1 MQRNNLASSMP
12 DRENSASTWTFLQAG
27 VNRIMTK
34 LEEGMNMK
42 DYMELYTAV
51 HNFCTAQKVVG
62 TGGFMQQQGGSRG
75 GAHLLGEELYKH
87 LKTYL
92 DTHLDEVQ
100 KGSQKYSGEDLL
112 RYYIREWKRY
122 TTAAGFN
129 NNLFR
134 YLNRHWVK
142 REMDE
147 GKKNIYDI
155 YTLHLVRWKEMMF
168 LPTHTAVMNA
178 VLKLVEK
185 QRNGETIEHSMIKT
199 LVQSFVSLGLDDTDS
214 TKGNLDVYKEH
225 FEKPFLEATAEYYSR
240 ESEQFLAENSVVEYM
255 KKAETRLDEER
266 ERVDLY
272 LLQDIIQPLART
284 CETSLIKDH
293 SAILREE
300 FQVLLDNDRQDDLG
314 RMYKLLQRIPEG
326 LDPLRVRFEAH
337 VKKSGITAIE
347 KIAAESENVD
357 PKTYVDTLLEVH
369 TQYAAL
375 VTNAFTGESDFVR
388 SLDNACREFVNR
400 NKLCQNSS
408 TRSPELLAKYTHSLL
423 SRTNAKMSEED
434 DMERTQVDIMTV
446 FKYIEDKDVFQSFYR
461 RNLAKRLVN
470 AGSSDDAEM
479 SMIGKLKDAC
489 GFEYTNKLQRMF
501 QDIQTSKD
509 LNTSFKDWT
518 TSTYDTEDQK
528 THVDASYNILS
539 TSVWPLHPPN
549 TTFAPP
555 LLLQRTCDRFGTFYA
570 SKHSGRKLTWLW
582 QLCKGEMR
590 VNYAK
595 AQQKVPYTF
604 QVSTYQMGILLLF
617 NDADTL
623 TYDEIEAATKLN
635 KETLDPCLNLFTK
648 AKVFNVSPDNGK
660 PESGTKYTLNMN
672 FKNKKLKINL
682 NITIKSEAKQE
693 VEETHKTIEEDRKL
707 LIQSAIVRVMK
718 SRKTLKHQN
727 LVSETIQLIKSRF
740 TPKISDI
747 KKCIEMLIEKEY
759 LERLDDDQIGYLA

>member
-1 MQRNNLASSMP
+1 MP

-51 HNFCTAQKVVG
+51 HNFCTAQKAVG
-62 TGGFMQQQGGSRG
+62 TGGFMAQGGNRG

-87 LKTYL
+87 LKSYL
-92 DTHLDEVQ
+92 DTHLAEVQ
-100 KGSQKYSGEDLL
+100 QGSQKHNGEDLL
-112 RYYIREWKRY
+112 RYYIKEWKRY

-168 LPTHTAVMNA
+168 LPTHTAVMAA

-185 QRNGETIEHSMIKT
+185 QRDGETIEHGMIKT

-225 FEKPFLEATAEYYSR
+225 FEKPFLDATAEYYSR
-240 ESEQFLAENSVVEYM
+240 ESKEFLAENSVVEYM
-255 KKAETRLDEER
+255 KKAETRLKEER

-272 LLQDIIQPLART
+272 LLQDIISPLART

-300 FQVLLDNDRQDDLG
+300 FQVLLDNDRQEDLG

-326 LDPLRVRFEAH
+326 LDPLRTRFEAH
-337 VKKSGITAIE
+337 VKKSGYNAIE
-347 KIAAESENVD
+347 KIAAETDNVD
-357 PKTYVDTLLEVH
+357 PKVYVDTLLEVH
-369 TQYAAL
+369 TLYAAL

-509 LNTSFKDWT
+509 LNTSFKDWAT
-518 TSTYDTEDQK
+518 TTFDTEDQK

-623 TYDEIEAATKLN
+623 SYDEIEAATKLN

-648 AKVFNVSPDNGK
+648 AKVFNVSPENGK
-660 PESGTKYTLNMN
+660 PESGTKYTLNMG

-727 LVSETIQLIKSRF
+727 LVSETIMLIKGRF
-740 TPKISDI
+740 TPKVPDI

>member
-1 MQRNNLASSMP
+1 MQRTNGVQTMP
-12 DRENSASTWTFLQAG
+12 DRENSSQTWAFLQAG

-34 LEEGMNMK
+34 LEEGMSVK

-51 HNFCTAQKVVG
+51 HNFCTAQKAMS
-62 TGGFMQQQGGSRG
+62 TGGFMQNSAGRG

-87 LKTYL
+87 LRTYL
-92 DTHLDEVQ
+92 DAHLAEVQ
-100 KGSQKYSGEDLL
+100 ANSLKHHGEDLL
-112 RYYIREWKRY
+112 RYYIKEWTRY
-122 TTAAGFN
+122 TTAAKFN

-168 LPTHTAVMNA
+168 APTHKDVMDA
-178 VLKLVEK
+178 VLALVAQ

-199 LVQSFVSLGLDDTDS
+199 LVQSFVSLGLDDSDS
-214 TKGNLDVYKEH
+214 TKGNLDVYKQY
-225 FEKPFLEATAEYYSR
+225 FEQPFLDSTSDYYNR
-240 ESEQFLAENSVVEYM
+240 ESSQFLGDNSVVEYM
-255 KKAETRLDEER
+255 KKAETRLEEER

-272 LLQDIIQPLART
+272 LLSDIIPPLMRT
-284 CETSLIKDH
+284 CETSLIKNH
-293 SAILREE
+293 SNVLREE
-300 FQVLLDNDRQDDLG
+300 FQILLDNDRQDDLG
-314 RMYKLLQRIPEG
+314 RMYKLLQRIPDG
-326 LDPLRVRFEAH
+326 LDPLRTKFEQH
-337 VKKSGITAIE
+337 VKKCGLVAIE
-347 KIAAESENVD
+347 KIAAESDNVD

-369 TQYAAL
+369 MLYADL
-375 VTNAFTGESDFVR
+375 VQKAFMGETEFVR

-400 NKLCQNSS
+400 NKLCKDNSS
-408 TRSPELLAKYTHSLL
+408 KSPELLAKYTHALL

-434 DMERTQVDIMTV
+434 DMELLQTQLMTV
-446 FKYIEDKDVFQSFYR
+446 FKYIEDKDVFQNFYR

-479 SMIGKLKDAC
+479 GMIGKLKDAC

-501 QDIQTSKD
+501 QDMQTSKD
-509 LNTSFKDWT
+509 LNKSFKDWVT
-518 TSTYDTEDQK
+518 NTFDGEDQK
-528 THVDASYNILS
+528 NHVDASYSILS
-539 TSVWPLHPPN
+539 TSVWPLHVPS
-549 TTFAPP
+549 TAFAPP
-555 LLLQRTCDRFGTFYA
+555 PMLQRTCDRFGQFYA

-590 VNYAK
+590 INYAK
-595 AQQKVPYTF
+595 AKSVPYTF

-623 TYDEIEAATKLN
+623 SYDDIEAATKLN
-635 KETLDPCLNLFTK
+635 KETLDPCLGLFVK
-648 AKVFNVSPDNGK
+648 AKVLNALPESGK
-660 PESGTKYTLNMN
+660 PESGTKYSLNMG

-682 NITIKSEAKQE
+682 NITIKSETKQE

-740 TPKISDI
+740 SPKVSDI
-747 KKCIEMLIEKEY
+747 KKSIEILIEKEY